1 MAGELSA
8 AVAELDGT
16 SSTTSGSGAAPQ
28 TPRYHQASAGPM
40 MVVPAGLF
48 GDIVG
53 SLAGTIG
60 EQVGGWFG
68 DKALGKSLGSAA
80 GPLISHFSPFQILPP
95 TVAAASSGPD
105 VGSAAQKE
113 TLVVV
118 PSGFL
123 TGLLGGVGG
132 DLIGGALGGLF
143 GNKELGSQIG
153 SAAGG
158 ALGSVFGPFQVLPPQ
173 LQPAS
178 AGPGGDQAPQDA
190 MIVVPAGW
198 LGDLFGGISSGV
210 GQLIGGDTG
219 KTVATIGG
227 GIGQLLPWSA
237 LPPELSPASAGA
249 EGASPTEELVVVPAG
264 WLSSIAS
271 TFAGTI
277 GSGIGGLLG
286 NAQLGRQIGDTAA
299 PLIQMIPFSVV
310 PQNLQPAAAGP
321 GGLAPQDQLVFVPAG
336 VFGGLLSSFG
346 GLLGSAVGGIFG
358 DAKTGGAIGD
368 VVGKLGQFVPFQVLP
383 EGRTA

>member
-8 AVAELDGT
+8 AVAGLGGT
-16 SSTTSGSGAAPQ
+16 SSTPSGSSAAPHSTGYSQ
-28 TPRYHQASAGPM
+28 GSTGPM
-40 MVVPAGLF
+40 MVVPAGIF

-68 DKALGKSLGSAA
+68 EKALGKTLGSAA

-95 TVAAASSGPD
+95 TVVAASTGP
-105 VGSAAQKE
+105 GTGPTGREE

-118 PSGFL
+118 PAGFL

-158 ALGSVFGPFQVLPPQ
+158 ALGSVFGPFQVVPPQ
-173 LQPAS
+173 LEPAS
-178 AGPGGDQAPQDA
+178 TAPATGQAAQEA
-190 MIVVPAGW
+190 MVVVPAGW

-219 KTVATIGG
+219 KTVATVGS

-237 LPPELSPASAGA
+237 LPPELSPASAGP
-249 EGASPTEELVVVPAG
+249 EGATTTEQLVVVPAG

-286 NAQLGRQIGDTAA
+286 NARLGKQIGETAA
-299 PLIQMIPFSVV
+299 PLIEMIPFSMV
-310 PQNLQPAAAGP
+310 PQNLQPAATGP
-321 GGLAPQDQLVFVPAG
+321 GGLAPQEQLVFVPAG

-358 DAKTGGAIGD
+358 DSQTGRVIGD
-368 VVGKLGQFVPFQVLP
+368 VAGQLGQFVPFQVIP
-383 EGRTA
+383 EGHVA